1 MKAVDPEV
9 FMSSGLDFSY
19 LVLFCFVAGH
29 PTCLQ
34 FTQNMIVSVKE
45 YPWQCIECKCCTLC
59 GTSENDDQACKTCLI
74 LFPINFNHDSSI
86 HSCSSATTAIAA
98 TTCTASSRPSRSR
111 RRDPGA
117 ARSASRGSTPG
128 AKSQQ
133 LQLSVVLAGI
143 PRTTYIH
150 MHIDGKNNELRI
162 RKFSLV
168 LAGGETSA
176 QT

>member
-1 MKAVDPEV
+1 
-9 FMSSGLDFSY
+9 MSSGSDSSHSVL
-19 LVLFCFVAGH
+19 LFCSVAGH

-59 GTSENDDQACKTCLI
+59 GTSENDDQACKTCLT

-86 HSCSSATTAIAA
+86 HSCSSATTATAA

-111 RRDPGA
+111 RRGPGA

-128 AKSQQ
+128 AKSQE

-143 PRTTYIH
+143 PRTTCIH
-150 MHIDGKNNELRI
+150 MHIGGMNYDLRM

-168 LAGGETSA
+168 
-176 QT
+176 